1 MGKLPAL
8 SWRQA
13 FCSGGQ
19 IHHLLA
25 AAAQRLPVPAGG
37 TGSLQHTFTGG
48 MGGAEFV
55 QVFAATIDTAAWV
68 VLLLLFEL
76 ETYVLDD
83 RRIRGG
89 IKLALHGVRGVC
101 FIAIVYAFTG
111 YCAELLTLYHVQ
123 WLTDAFNACGR
134 IEAGWSVL
142 VDLDKYAPL
151 GRRTALRSPPGA
163 CVLTASP
170 SSLRRTCCA
179 TCAGWPGS
187 T

>member
-1 MGKLPAL
+1 
-8 SWRQA
+8 
-13 FCSGGQ
+13 
-19 IHHLLA
+19 
-25 AAAQRLPVPAGG
+25 
-37 TGSLQHTFTGG
+37 
-48 MGGAEFV
+48 V

-123 WLTDAFNACGR
+123 CR
-134 IEAGWSVL
+134 
-142 VDLDKYAPL
+142 
-151 GRRTALRSPPGA
+151 
-163 CVLTASP
+163 
-170 SSLRRTCCA
+170 
-179 TCAGWPGS
+179 
-187 T
+187 